1 MRNDGPAAL
10 ILAGGVA
17 KGAFEAGVIQRL
29 VERGVKIDRIVAA
42 SSGALNGT
50 YLAAA
55 IHSGRERE
63 AAEKLP
69 LLWEQ
74 QASYRRIFDIDV
86 GAVTRLRGLS
96 NSDKLMD
103 LMRREV
109 GAILDDQHNAVT
121 LSLVVAVVGGVDAQI
136 GGKPATSFE
145 KVITFD
151 GAAFDAADRREVL
164 YRATAASAAFPIL
177 FEPVDVPGVGPSYD
191 GGVVNDTPVKLA
203 MEEGANRIIV
213 VSPYP
218 QVVVIPQTPTGV
230 AGVGHLVDI
239 LIHERL
245 YRDLHDAEQV
255 NEKLAKLEELVKRGD
270 LTVAQADEVKKIT
283 GWSRHID
290 LTYIRPER
298 DLPGSAFAGFFNKQL
313 RLDYLEAGR
322 RAADAALGT

>member
-1 MRNDGPAAL
+1 VNDRPAAL

-29 VERGVKIDRIVAA
+29 VDNGVRIDRIVAA

-55 IHSGRERE
+55 IHAGRERE

-69 LLWEQ
+69 QLWEA

-109 GAILDDQHNAVT
+109 EPILDGGEHNPVT
-121 LSLVVAVVGGVDAQI
+121 LSVVVAVVGGVDAQI

-145 KVITFD
+145 KVITFA
-151 GAAFDAADRREVL
+151 GEAFDDDERREAL
-164 YRATAASAAFPIL
+164 YKATAASAAFPIL

-203 MEEGANRIIV
+203 MEEGADRIIV

-218 QVVVIPQTPTGV
+218 QVVMIPQTPTGV
-230 AGVGHLVDI
+230 AGIGHLVDI

-245 YRDLHDAEQV
+245 YRDLHDAELV
-255 NEKLAKLEELVKRGD
+255 NAKLAQLEALVRNGT
-270 LTVAQADEVKKIT
+270 LSAAQADAVKKIT

-313 RLDYLEAGR
+313 RLEYLDAGR
-322 RAADAALGT
+322 RAADAALAP

>member
-1 MRNDGPAAL
+1 VNDGPAAL

-29 VERGVKIDRIVAA
+29 VERGVRIDRIVAA

-63 AAEKLP
+63 AAQKLP

-109 GAILDDQHNAVT
+109 GAILDDQHNPVT
-121 LSLVVAVVGGVDAQI
+121 LSVVVAVVGGVDAEI
-136 GGKPATSFE
+136 GGRPATSFE
-145 KVITFD
+145 RVITFD
-151 GAAFDAADRREVL
+151 GTAFDEVDRREVL
-164 YRATAASAAFPIL
+164 YKATAASAAFPIL

-203 MEEGANRIIV
+203 MEEGADRIIV

-218 QVVVIPQTPTGV
+218 QVVVVPQTPTGV

-255 NEKLAKLEELVKRGD
+255 NLKLAKLEELVQKGT
-270 LTVAQADEVKKIT
+270 LTAAQADEVKKIT

-298 DLPGSAFAGFFNKQL
+298 DLPGSAFAGFFDKKL
-313 RLDYLEAGR
+313 RLEYLDAGR
-322 RAADAALGT
+322 RAADAALGP